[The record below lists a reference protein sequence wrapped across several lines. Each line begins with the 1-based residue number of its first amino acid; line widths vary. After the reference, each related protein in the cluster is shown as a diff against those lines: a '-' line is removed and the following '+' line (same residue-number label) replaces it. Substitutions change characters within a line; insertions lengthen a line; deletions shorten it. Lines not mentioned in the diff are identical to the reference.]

1 MKTEYIDVDGYWGI
15 AICYDYDVSNPED
28 EHTLWG
34 YMRSFGMKERSIN
47 KALNILSNYNTGMC
61 VSNNDVRMSG
71 IFISKATSSSE
82 WWSSCLHELRHSAQA
97 IIDYYGVDWQGEDAA
112 YLTGYIT
119 KCMVELL
126 GNPCK

>member
-1 MKTEYIDVDGYWGI
+1 MKTAYIDVDGYWGI

-71 IFISKATSSSE
+71 IFISKATNPSE

-97 IIDYYGVDWQGEDAA
+97 IIDYYGADLGEDDA
-112 YLTGYIT
+112 YLTGFLT
-119 KCMVELL
+119 KRAVEIL
-126 GNPCK
+126 GEPCR

>member
-1 MKTEYIDVDGYWGI
+1 MKTVYIDVDGYWGI
-15 AICYDYDVSNPED
+15 AICYDYNVSNPD
-28 EHTLWG
+28 DKDDLWG
-34 YMRSFGMKERSIN
+34 YMRAFGMKDKNIK

-97 IIDYYGVDWQGEDAA
+97 IIDYYGADWNEDDA
-112 YLTGYIT
+112 YLTGFLT
-119 KCMVELL
+119 KELVELV
-126 GNPCK
+126 GEPCY

>member
-1 MKTEYIDVDGYWGI
+1 MKTAYIDVDDYWGI
-15 AICYDYDVSNPED
+15 TICYDYDVSNHED

-71 IFISKATSSSE
+71 IFISKATNPSE

-97 IIDYYGVDWQGEDAA
+97 IIDYYGADWNEDDA
-112 YLTGYIT
+112 YLTGFLA
-119 KCMVELL
+119 KRAVELI
-126 GNPCK
+126 GEPCR

>member
-1 MKTEYIDVDGYWGI
+1 MKTAYIDVDGYWGI
-15 AICYDYDVSNPED
+15 TICYDYDVSNHED

-71 IFISKATSSSE
+71 IFISKATSPSE
-82 WWSSCLHELRHSAQA
+82 WWSTCLHELRHSAQA
-97 IIDYYGVDWQGEDAA
+97 IIDYYGADFNEDDA
-112 YLTGYIT
+112 YLTGFLA
-119 KCMVELL
+119 KRAVELI
-126 GNPCK
+126 GEPCF

>member
-1 MKTEYIDVDGYWGI
+1 MKTAYIDVDGYWGI
-15 AICYDYDVSNPED
+15 AICYNYDVSNPED

-71 IFISKATSSSE
+71 IFISKATNPSE

-97 IIDYYGVDWQGEDAA
+97 IIDYYGVDSGEDDA
-112 YLTGYIT
+112 YLTGFLT
-119 KCMVELL
+119 KRAVEIL
-126 GNPCK
+126 GEPCR

>member
-1 MKTEYIDVDGYWGI
+1 MKTAYIDVYGYWGI

-71 IFISKATSSSE
+71 IFISKATNPSE
-82 WWSSCLHELRHSAQA
+82 WWSSCLHELRHAAQA
-97 IIDYYGVDWQGEDAA
+97 IIDYYGADWNEDDA
-112 YLTGYIT
+112 YLTGFLA
-119 KCMVELL
+119 KRAVEIL
-126 GNPCK
+126 GEPCR